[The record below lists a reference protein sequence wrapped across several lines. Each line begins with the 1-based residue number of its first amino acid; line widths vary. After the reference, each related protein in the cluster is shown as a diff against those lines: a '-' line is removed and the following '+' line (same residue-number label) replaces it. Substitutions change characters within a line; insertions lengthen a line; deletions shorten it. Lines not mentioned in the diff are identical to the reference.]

1 MNKSSHNRNRDMI
14 LDIVLCGNQ
23 HLTAEQIYL
32 RAKQI
37 SPSIVMATVYNN
49 LNRLVDEGQLRRIK
63 AADAVARYDKPT
75 RHDHLC
81 CIKCGRLADIQLE
94 DLRERLCAASER
106 EVLSYDLNL
115 YYICDECRQD
125 DERTQKENGP
135 LSRSPNRDNG

>member
-1 MNKSSHNRNRDMI
+1 MNRSSYSRNRDMI

-49 LNRLVDEGQLRRIK
+49 LNRLVDEGRLRRIQ

-94 DLRERLCAASER
+94 DLRERLCAASGR

-125 DERTQKENGP
+125 GERTKNENGP